1 MWERLK
7 PKPGAVNTGGVAT
20 TIQKTLLVHGADKQA
35 DMVLPGGVSFQ
46 KGIVDIY
53 LVIALLMAINT
64 LQTEPISKPS
74 VAIHDEG
81 YMLGQ
86 GLAFQEM
93 LS

>member
-1 MWERLK
+1 M
-7 PKPGAVNTGGVAT
+7 AQTN
-20 TIQKTLLVHGADKQA
+20 KQTWSC
-35 DMVLPGGVSFQ
+35 LGVSL
-46 KGIVDIY
+46 KEVDIY
-53 LVIALLMAINT
+53 LVIALLVAINT

-74 VAIHDEG
+74 VAIHDER